1 MHIYYTNIYVVYFD
15 KKKKHKNWIVFK
27 FFSVIEKYN
36 KTKKKIKNHL
46 ENVKKSNF

>member
-1 MHIYYTNIYVVYFD
+1 MSYILI

-36 KTKKKIKNHL
+36 KTKKKN
-46 ENVKKSNF
+46 